1 MMVEGLKMNLVY
13 YDIYPNKALEEY
25 VAAYSEFLQSRGEG
39 PVTCRRLETVEE
51 LLQVADVV
59 SLHPLLDKTT
69 YHLMNAE
76 RLSLMKENAI
86 LVNASRGPV
95 IDEAA
100 LVAHC
105 RQHPD
110 FRVGL
115 DVFEDEPEMKP
126 GLNELDNVVIVP
138 HIASATIWT
147 REGMATLA
155 ASNVA
160 GILNGYPIWP
170 DPNNIL
176 PFLEDNPPKAAPSIV
191 NAKELGLP
199 TYQG

>member
-13 YDIYPNKALEEY
+13 YDIYQNKGLEEY
-25 VAAYSEFLQSRGEG
+25 VAAYSEFLQSRGEP
-39 PVTCRRLETVEE
+39 PVTCTRLDSVEAV
-51 LLQVADVV
+51 LKVADVV
-59 SLHPLLDKTT
+59 SLHPVLDKTT
-69 YHLMNAE
+69 HHLMNTE
-76 RLSLMKENAI
+76 RLNLMKPDAI

-105 RQHPD
+105 QKNPD

-126 GLNELDNVVIVP
+126 GLNELPNVVIVP
-138 HIASATIWT
+138 HIASATSWT

-160 GILNGYPIWP
+160 GILRGLPVWQ
-170 DPNNIL
+170 DQNNIL
-176 PFLEDNPPKAAPSIV
+176 PFLGDNPPQAAPSIV

-199 TYQG
+199 AYQG